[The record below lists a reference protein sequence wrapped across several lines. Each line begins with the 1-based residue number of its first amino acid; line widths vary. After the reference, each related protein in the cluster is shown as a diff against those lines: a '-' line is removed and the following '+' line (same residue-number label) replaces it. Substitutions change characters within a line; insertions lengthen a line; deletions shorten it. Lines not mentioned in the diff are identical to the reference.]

1 MFSWGGASNG
11 ELGQGGLEEHIV
23 SSPTRV
29 PFPPASSLASV
40 AAGGRHT
47 LLLTQ
52 RGELHSCGSNDL
64 GQLGREGSQ
73 TRSVVRLW
81 LVETALLLPAGS
93 SRCPDWPSTQW

>member
-29 PFPPASSLASV
+29 PFPPATSLASV

-73 TRSVVRLW
+73 TR
-81 LVETALLLPAGS
+81 
-93 SRCPDWPSTQW
+93 